1 MKKVLVTGA
10 TGFIGHHLVRL
21 LVEKGYYVCAT
32 IRESSDVSRLPVGK
46 VKLLHCDISS
56 YDRADDAGDY
66 DLIFHIAGA
75 VKARRRQDF
84 FYVNTEG
91 TARILEFA
99 RRQKK
104 LIRFVFLSSLAAA
117 GRSPDGVI
125 IDENFPPHPESW
137 YGKSK
142 MAAEEIVNSS
152 GIPYTIIRPPTVYG
166 PGDRETFPLF
176 RAAYQGYPLCFGSKK
191 KRVSLVYVD
200 DLVRGILLSAEHP
213 GGENESFFLT
223 DGKVHSYGEFASAF
237 EEATGRAS
245 HPIVV
250 PMPVLFSYAA
260 LNELIKIFTGKARTL
275 DIQKYPEF
283 VGEWLCSSDKAQEL
297 LGYAPRVRLVEGIK
311 ITLDWYKQRDWL

>member
-10 TGFIGHHLVRL
+10 TGFIGHHLVRM
-21 LVEKGYYVCAT
+21 LVEKGYYVCVT
-32 IRESSDVSRLPVGK
+32 VRESSDVSRLPVEK
-46 VKLLHCDISS
+46 VKLLHRDISS
-56 YDRADDAGDY
+56 YHRADDADDY
-66 DLIFHIAGA
+66 NLIFHIAGA

-99 RRQKK
+99 KRQKR

-117 GRSPDGVI
+117 GRSPHGVI
-125 IDENFPPHPESW
+125 IDEKFPPHPKSW

-142 MAAEEIVNSS
+142 KAAEEIVKSS
-152 GIPYTIIRPPTVYG
+152 GVPYTIIRPPTVYG
-166 PGDRETFPLF
+166 PGDRELLPLF
-176 RAAYQGYPLCFGSKK
+176 RAAYKGYPLCFGSKK

-200 DLVRGILLSAEHP
+200 DLVRGVMLSAEHP
-213 GGENESFFLT
+213 DGENEVFFLT
-223 DGKVHSYGEFASAF
+223 DGEPHSYGEFASAF
-237 EEATGRAS
+237 EKATGKTS

-260 LNELIKIFTGKARTL
+260 LNELIKIFIGRAMTL

-283 VGEWLCSSDKAQEL
+283 VGEWLCSSDKAQKL
-297 LGYAPRVRLVEGIK
+297 LGYTPRVQLVDGIRM
-311 ITLDWYKQRDWL
+311 TVDWYKQKGWL